1 MTNKLVILLT
11 LIGTFRFIG
20 GHGQTDGQTP
30 GPTTAELLK
39 SVNDFMNRP
48 IYKVLTIQLIDSIT
62 DNDLEQAVID
72 NIYEQVGDNYAKEF
86 EHVQELTRGQQAMFS
101 VWWVE
106 AEVNNGGFNQFYFNS
121 SGRYAQVAVDGFEL
135 FGATKFADLMR
146 RANQVYKENKERLKK
161 YDDGTLESFSESY
174 KDNPLNAL
182 DEEFYAL
189 YNSEP
194 LNALRVKYIRENPA
208 EFIQK

>member
-11 LIGTFRFIG
+11 LIGTFKFIG
-20 GHGQTDGQTP
+20 GHGQTDGQAP
-30 GPTTAELLK
+30 VPTTAELLK

-48 IYKVLTIQLIDSIT
+48 IYKVLTIQLI

-101 VWWVE
+101 AWWVE

-121 SGRYAQVAVDGFEL
+121 SGRYAQMAVDGFEL

-146 RANQVYKENKERLKK
+146 RANQVYKENKE
-161 YDDGTLESFSESY
+161 G
-174 KDNPLNAL
+174 
-182 DEEFYAL
+182 
-189 YNSEP
+189 
-194 LNALRVKYIRENPA
+194 
-208 EFIQK
+208 